1 MLVHLP
7 YDAILSIFDLV
18 RESCEDEADLRATGR
33 SVALVAQG
41 WTASGRRMVWG
52 TLTLKY
58 EREEELAAHFARY
71 PHVARSVQQLVLG
84 STNDTSIFK
93 RAQCECIVDVLARC
107 TSLVSLDV
115 TSGYPDPEAALVALN
130 LASCANNL
138 RRLTVAFNVVD
149 EVHANH
155 RLAALFWGLGSLRSL
170 SVRIDVRASSFRR
183 FPPNDRL
190 EKALRELNLE
200 DPPAKPLPLRTV
212 ALDTSLVTQM
222 FGVAFLP
229 TVDRTTLTSLNL
241 KFGNPSNDSI
251 IRFLSE
257 CAHLTQLD
265 LTLVNPA
272 HPSEPQW
279 VTAWL
284 LSFIAALPSLSSLRT
299 LTVLVRLT
307 FNDISSFISPVL
319 TVGDVLDALPQSLL
333 HATFAGLIFSTS
345 NCPPLNLDSP
355 SSEVLETVRSCF
367 VCHVEESSGE
377 PAQQTVFYRGIDG
390 RGRDVWE
397 RARWNFS
404 SVSAGGTDSS

>member
-1 MLVHLP
+1 MPVHLP

-93 RAQCECIVDVLARC
+93 RGQCECIVDVLARC
-107 TSLVSLDV
+107 TSLGSLDV
-115 TSGYPDPEAALVALN
+115 ASGYPDPEAALIALN
-130 LASCANNL
+130 LASCANDL
-138 RRLTVAFNVVD
+138 RRLAVEFNVVD

-155 RLAALFWGLGSLRSL
+155 RLAALFWGLGSLKSL

-190 EKALRELNLE
+190 EKALRKLNLD

-212 ALDTSLVTQM
+212 TLDTSLVTQM

-241 KFGNPSNDSI
+241 KFGNPSSDNI

-257 CAHLTQLD
+257 CSHLTQLE

-272 HPSEPQW
+272 HPTEPW
-279 VTAWL
+279 VSAWL
-284 LSFIAALPSLSSLRT
+284 QSFVAALPSLSSLKT

-307 FNDISSFISPVL
+307 FGQISSLISPLL
-319 TVGDVLDALPQSLL
+319 TVSDVLDALPPSLL
-333 HATFAGLIFSTS
+333 HATFAGLIFPTS

-377 PAQQTVFYRGIDG
+377 PPQQTVFYRGLDG

-397 RARWNFS
+397 RARWNPS